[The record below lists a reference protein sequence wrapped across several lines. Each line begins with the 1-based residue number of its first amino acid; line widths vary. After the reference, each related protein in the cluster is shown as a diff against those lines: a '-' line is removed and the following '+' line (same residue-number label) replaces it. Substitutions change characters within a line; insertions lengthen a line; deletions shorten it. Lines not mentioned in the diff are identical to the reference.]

1 MEVGWGKNEE
11 ISVGIAT
18 REGELAA
25 GGMRGRSRGRG
36 NIERRINRVA
46 KGRGMYS
53 CVHICGSRE
62 ATYI

>member
-11 ISVGIAT
+11 IIVGIAT

-25 GGMRGRSRGRG
+25 GGMRGRRRGRG
-36 NIERRINRVA
+36 NVTRRM